1 MPRRRLD
8 LYVLNKIGT
17 ITGSRFQA
25 SDDFL
30 WREGAVQLFFE
41 FFFEDIP
48 LGLGGLPG
56 VFPEEAGILTG
67 IGQCGEGSS
76 LSEQELHRKRAIKA

>member
-1 MPRRRLD
+1 
-8 LYVLNKIGT
+8 
-17 ITGSRFQA
+17 
-25 SDDFL
+25 
-30 WREGAVQLFFE
+30 
-41 FFFEDIP
+41 

-56 VFPEEAGILTG
+56 VFHEEAGILTG